1 MAHWMNLGQQLKMN
15 AKKYPRTVAL
25 CDARR
30 RFTYPEVNR
39 RVNRLAHRL
48 MEMDLKKGDKLAVL
62 MENSIEIIELY
73 LATAKTGIVIVP
85 VNFRLVGHEVAYIVD
100 NADAKA
106 LAVHHEFSPCVDAI
120 KDRLKQIPPENYIV
134 VDHPKDGYREYEA
147 LLAGAPDNE
156 PDVPVAPS
164 DPWILIY
171 TSGTTGKP
179 KGVVRSHES
188 HIAFYLINAVDF
200 GFDRRDVCMNVMPLC
215 HINSTF
221 FTFTFTYIG
230 ATVYIHP
237 ARSFRPEEILEIVE
251 REKITFIS
259 LIPTH
264 YNLILTVTGQG
275 RQRDTRSIK
284 KLLCSSAPVRKT
296 MKTAIMEFFP
306 GVQLYEGYGSTEAG
320 IVTVLRPE
328 DQMRKLGSI
337 GLESLGTDRVK
348 ILDPHGNEVPP
359 CEVGELYS
367 KGPMLFDEYYKLPE
381 KTAAAFKDGW
391 FSAGDMARMDE
402 DGFYQIV
409 DRKDNM
415 IITGGEHVYPS
426 EVEETIGS
434 HPDVFDV
441 AAISLPDD
449 KWGEKV
455 AVVVIPAQ
463 GSNLTKATI
472 FDWCRDRMAG
482 YKRPKQVIFIKQEQ
496 MPRTATGK
504 ILHRILREQFAEG
517 KPVFPET
524 DSCQAPGQ

>member
-1 MAHWMNLGQQLKMN
+1 MN
-15 AKKYPRTVAL
+15 ARKYPRTVAL
-25 CDARR
+25 CDSRR

-48 MEMDLKKGDKLAVL
+48 MEMGLEKGDKLAVL

-73 LATAKTGIVIVP
+73 LATAKTGIIIVP
-85 VNFRLVGHEVAYIVD
+85 VNFRLVGREVAYIVD

-106 LAVHHEFSPCVDAI
+106 MAVHHEFTPCVDGI
-120 KDRLKQIPPENYIV
+120 KDRLKQIPADNYIV
-134 VDHPKDGYREYEA
+134 VGQPNAGYREYESM
-147 LLAGAPDNE
+147 LADAPVDE

-164 DPWILIY
+164 DTWILIY

-179 KGVVRSHES
+179 KGVMRSHES

-200 GFDRRDVCMNVMPLC
+200 EFAPRDVCMNVMPLC

-221 FTFTFTYIG
+221 FTFTFIYIG

-237 ARSFRPEEILEIVE
+237 ARSFKPEEILEIVE

-264 YNLILTVTGQG
+264 YNLILNVSDEG
-275 RQRDTRSIK
+275 RQRDTRSIT

-296 MKTAIMEFFP
+296 MKTAIMKFFP

-320 IVTVLRPE
+320 IVTILRPE

-337 GLESLGTDRVK
+337 GLESLGTERVK
-348 ILDPHGNEVPP
+348 ILGPNGNEVPP

-367 KGPMLFDEYYKLPE
+367 KGPMLFDAYYKLPE

-402 DGFYQIV
+402 DGYYEIV

-426 EVEETIGS
+426 EVEETIGG

-441 AAISLPDD
+441 AAISLPDE

-455 AVVVIPAQ
+455 AAVVIPAP
-463 GSNLTKATI
+463 GADLTETVI

-482 YKRPKQVIFIKQEQ
+482 YKRPKQVIFISPDQ

-504 ILHRILREQFAEG
+504 ILHRILREQYAEG

-524 DSCQAPGQ
+524 DSCPAPQP